1 MALARNSERKA
12 LSRTHASPISAKAAQ
27 IIKSEGYDFAGRYL
41 VPMGMSKAIWPR
53 EAEDIRRAGLG
64 LLLVW
69 EIEAERIRRGADVGR
84 ADGESARELAHEI
97 GAPAGTIIYF
107 AADYGVPPE
116 DYGLVEEY
124 LRAASVGLGEY
135 GCGVY
140 GHYFLIE
147 AMNARDV
154 CRGYWQ
160 CVGWSC
166 GKHSPAR
173 TVYQALWSGADECKA
188 LAEKVGFDVDIDL
201 CEDMERAGLWLPE
214 TEEKEDETAPSEKR
228 YNTMAEVP
236 DWARQTILG
245 LIAKGCIQG
254 SGTAYDEDGNPADMD
269 LSHDM
274 IRLLVMNDR
283 AGVYKD

>member
-1 MALARNSERKA
+1 MKGIDC
-12 LSRTHASPISAKAAQ
+12 ASPISAKAAR
-27 IIKSEGYDFAGRYL
+27 IIKGEGYDFAGRYL
-41 VPMGMSKAIWPR
+41 VPPSMSKAICR
-53 EAEDIRRAGLG
+53 DEAEAILQAGLG

-69 EIEAERIRRGADVGR
+69 EIEAARIRRGADVGR
-84 ADGESARELAHEI
+84 ADGENARELARMI
-97 GAPAGTIIYF
+97 GAPAGTVIHF
-107 AADYGVPPE
+107 AADYAVPPE
-116 DYGLVEEY
+116 DYGLVEDY
-124 LRAASVGLGEY
+124 LRAASSALGEY

-140 GHYFLIE
+140 GHYALIE

-160 CVGWSC
+160 CVGWSG
-166 GKHSPAR
+166 GKHSHAR

-214 TEEKEDETAPSEKR
+214 TEEKKDEPAKAEKR
-228 YNTMAEVP
+228 YNTMAELP
-236 DWARQTILG
+236 EWAQATIQS

-254 SGTAYDEDGNPADMD
+254 GGTAYDADGNPADMD

-274 IRLLVMNDR
+274 LRLLVMNDR

>member
-1 MALARNSERKA
+1 MKGIDCA
-12 LSRTHASPISAKAAQ
+12 TPISAKAAQ

-41 VPMGMSKAIWPR
+41 VPFSLSKAIKEE
-53 EAEDIRRAGLG
+53 EAENILRAGLG

-69 EIEAERIRRGADVGR
+69 EIEAARIRRGADVGR
-84 ADGESARELAHEI
+84 ADGENARALARMI
-97 GAPAGTIIYF
+97 GVPAGTIIYF
-107 AADYGVPPE
+107 AADYAVPPE

-124 LRAASVGLGEY
+124 LRAASAGLGEY

-140 GHYFLIE
+140 GHYALIE

-160 CVGWSC
+160 CVAWS
-166 GKHSPAR
+166 GGMHSPAR

-188 LAEKVGFDVDIDL
+188 LAAKVGFDVDIDY
-201 CEDMERAGLWLPE
+201 CPDMERAGFWLPE
-214 TEEKEDETAPSEKR
+214 AEEKKDEPAASEKR
-228 YNTMAEVP
+228 YNTMAELP
-236 DWARQTILG
+236 DWAKATIQD

-254 SGTAYDEDGNPADMD
+254 SGTAYDADGNPADMD